1 MLRNAVIPLARQ
13 LALVAFLILASC
25 TPPSGARTASSVG
38 NAFPPSADKP
48 NILLIVVDDL
58 GYSDLGIMGG
68 EIATPNIDRLATDGL
83 LMTNFY
89 AGATCSPT
97 RAMLLSGIDHHQAGV
112 GTMME
117 HIAPNQRGQPGYEG
131 YLNDR
136 VVTLPELLQDAGYRT
151 YAAGKWHLGM
161 TPETSPSTR
170 GFDHS
175 FMLLNGGASHF
186 DQSGLDARTDPAPYR
201 EDGKM
206 VDLPEDFKYSTD
218 FYTSRMIE
226 YIEADRAEG
235 APFFAYLAYTA
246 PHWPLQ
252 APAKNTAKYAG
263 VYDAGWQAIQEKRR
277 ARMVAS
283 GLIPA
288 STVVH
293 PIYTKK
299 SAWQALSAEQQRYE
313 ARKMEIYA
321 GMVDRLDQQ
330 IGEMISYLK
339 RTGQYENTVIVFMS
353 DNGAEGAPLYELDG
367 FKGWMDS
374 FDNSLANMGS
384 KGSYVFYEERWAQ
397 VSMTPFRLYKG
408 MASDG
413 GVHVPA
419 FITYGGAKVQDAR
432 HTSVTS
438 VMDVAPTLLELA
450 GVKQL
455 NGQYGGRDMLA
466 MQGKSWVP
474 VLQGSAAQVRTASEG
489 LGSELFNK
497 RGYRRGN
504 WKALH
509 LHEPFGPGRWQLYD
523 LSNDPGETKDLAA
536 TQPEVLEELMSSW
549 ERYAKANGVVLGNTP
564 PDR

>member
-1 MLRNAVIPLARQ
+1 MIAATMKHYVL
-13 LALVAFLILASC
+13 LVAGAIGLVACAQTPTPQANLA
-25 TPPSGARTASSVG
+25 TAPVV
-38 NAFPPSADKP
+38 AEVPERP
-48 NILLIVVDDL
+48 NILLIVADDL
-58 GYSDLGIMGG
+58 GFSDLGIMGG
-68 EIATPNIDRLATDGL
+68 EIATPNMDKLASDGL

-89 AGATCSPT
+89 AGGTCSPT
-97 RAMLLSGIDHHQAGV
+97 RAMLLSGIDHHRAGV

-136 VVTLPELLQDAGYRT
+136 VVTLPELLRDAGYRT

-161 TPETSPSTR
+161 TEATSPATR
-170 GFDHS
+170 GFDRS

-186 DQSGLDARTDPAPYR
+186 DQSGLNARTDPAPYR
-201 EDGKM
+201 EDGVM
-206 VDLPEDFKYSTD
+206 VDLPEDFTYSTD
-218 FYTSRMIE
+218 FYTDRMIE
-226 YIEADRAEG
+226 YIESGRAGG

-252 APAKNTAKYAG
+252 APAENTAKYAG
-263 VYDAGWQAIQEKRR
+263 VYDAGWQAVQEARR
-277 ARMVAS
+277 ARMVES
-283 GLIPA
+283 GIIPP

-293 PIYTKK
+293 PIFTDKP
-299 SAWQALSAEQQRYE
+299 AWDALSQDEQNYE

-330 IGEMISYLK
+330 IGVLIAYLK
-339 RTGQYENTVIVFMS
+339 QTSQYENTVIVFMS
-353 DNGAEGAPLYELDG
+353 DNGAEGAPLYRLDG
-367 FKGWMDS
+367 FKAWMDS
-374 FDNSLANMGS
+374 FDNSLANMGN

-419 FITYGGAKVQDAR
+419 FITYAGAEVQNAR

-438 VMDVAPTLLELA
+438 VMDIAPTLLELA
-450 GVKQL
+450 GVEQAA
-455 NGQYGGRDMLA
+455 GTYQGRDVLA
-466 MQGKSWVP
+466 MQGRSWGP

-497 RGYRRGN
+497 KGYRRGN

-509 LHEPFGPGRWQLYD
+509 LHEPFGPGKWQLYD
-523 LSNDPGETKDLAA
+523 LSRDPGETRDLAA
-536 TQPEVLEELMSSW
+536 ARPEILEELVSSW
-549 ERYAKANGVVLGNTP
+549 NSYAAASGVVIGNMP
-564 PDR
+564 PER

>member
-1 MLRNAVIPLARQ
+1 MSVINARLFRILSLLAFTGLLSACGQ
-13 LALVAFLILASC
+13 
-25 TPPSGARTASSVG
+25 TSSKAVQ
-38 NAFPPSADKP
+38 AVEAPAAQQSANRP
-48 NILLIVVDDL
+48 NILLIVADDL
-58 GYSDLGIMGG
+58 GFSDLGIMGG
-68 EIATPNIDRLATDGL
+68 EIATPNLDKLASDGL

-89 AGATCSPT
+89 AGGTCSPT
-97 RAMLLSGIDHHQAGV
+97 RAMLLSGIDHHRAGV

-161 TPETSPSTR
+161 TEETSPATR
-170 GFDHS
+170 GFDRS

-186 DQSGLDARTDPAPYR
+186 DQSGLNSRTDPAPYR
-201 EDGKM
+201 EDGVM
-206 VDLPEDFKYSTD
+206 VDLPEDFTYSTD
-218 FYTSRMIE
+218 FYTDRMID
-226 YIEADRAEG
+226 YIEGGRSEG

-252 APAKNTAKYAG
+252 APAENTAKYAG
-263 VYDAGWQAIQEKRR
+263 VYDAGWQAIQAQRR
-277 ARMVAS
+277 ERLVAS
-283 GLIPA
+283 GMMPS
-288 STVVH
+288 STEVH
-293 PIYTKK
+293 PIFTDKP
-299 SAWQALSAEQQRYE
+299 AWSALSHEEQRYE

-321 GMVDRLDQQ
+321 GMVDRLDEQ
-330 IGEMISYLK
+330 IGELIAYLK

-353 DNGAEGAPLYELDG
+353 DNGAEGAPLYRLDG
-367 FKGWMDS
+367 FKAWMDS
-374 FDNSLANMGS
+374 FDNSFANMGN

-413 GVHVPA
+413 GTHVPA
-419 FITYGGAKVQDAR
+419 FITYGATKAQKAR

-438 VMDVAPTLLELA
+438 VMDIAPTLLELA
-450 GVKQL
+450 GVNQPE
-455 NGQYGGRDMLA
+455 GQYEGRDVLA
-466 MQGKSWVP
+466 MQGQSWVP
-474 VLQGSAAQVRTASEG
+474 VLEGRVAQVRTASEG

-497 RGYRRGN
+497 KAYRRGN

-523 LSNDPGETKDLAA
+523 LSSDPGETKDLAA
-536 TQPEVLEELMSSW
+536 DRPELLAELVSSW
-549 ERYAKANGVVLGNTP
+549 NNYAAANGVVIGNTP
-564 PDR
+564 PER